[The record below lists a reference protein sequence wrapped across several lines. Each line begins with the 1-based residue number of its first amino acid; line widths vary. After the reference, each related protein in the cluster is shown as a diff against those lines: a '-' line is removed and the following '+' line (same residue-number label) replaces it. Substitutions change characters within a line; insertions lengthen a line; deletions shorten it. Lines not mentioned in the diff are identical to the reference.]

1 MFNRLGAKASKAT
14 LSSIEQID
22 EELASAIKEM
32 MFTFEDIA
40 KLDNNAIREILK
52 ASDKQ
57 DLMLA
62 LKSAAEDLKEKFFA
76 NMSQRARDTFE
87 EEMQFMG
94 AVKMKEVE
102 NAQRRIVE
110 VVTQLSEQGVLQMGE
125 SEEMIE

>member
-1 MFNRLGAKASKAT
+1 
-14 LSSIEQID
+14 
-22 EELASAIKEM
+22 M
-32 MFTFEDIA
+32 MFTFEDIT
-40 KLDNNAIREILK
+40 KLDNNAVREILK

-62 LKSAAEDLKEKFFA
+62 LKSAPEDLKEKFFA

-94 AVKMKEVE
+94 AVKMKDVE
-102 NAQRRIVE
+102 TAQRKIVE
-110 VVTQLSEQGVLQMGE
+110 VVTQLAEQGLVQMGE